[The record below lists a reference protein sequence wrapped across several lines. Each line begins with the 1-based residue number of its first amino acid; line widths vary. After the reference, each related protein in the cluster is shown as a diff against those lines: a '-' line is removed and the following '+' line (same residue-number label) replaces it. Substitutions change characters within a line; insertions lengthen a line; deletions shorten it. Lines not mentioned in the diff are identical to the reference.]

1 MFLFWFSL
9 LILALAEGG
18 NSLRAGFRQS
28 RSWTAAAGR
37 LEAAAAEPFSPVVVI
52 VPCRGLDQGFEKN
65 MEALFRLEYPD
76 FRLIFV
82 VDSKSD
88 PAVAKLESLQQQH
101 PGTTTEILIAGP
113 ARDCG
118 QKVHNLRFAVDH
130 LPLQTR
136 SLVLADSDIR
146 PLPDWLRVLTR
157 ALEREGTGLTTG
169 FRWYLPSEKASFGSL
184 LRSAWNGGILS
195 MMSPESS
202 LFGWG
207 GALACSRQVFDECEG
222 RESWK
227 GSLSDDYSLST
238 AVRAHGYK
246 IRFVPRALSL
256 SPGSCS
262 LAELLRWSTRQM
274 AITRVY
280 HPHLWRL
287 AWVSQLFYGAAVWAT
302 PVLICLPGSFS
313 QLSPLERFVLGTMA
327 MLVAGLSSVKARLRL
342 RVVAAALCEKSDQI
356 LRHGWFYSLA
366 PPLCNLVTLVAL
378 ARSLLSR
385 EIEWRGIRYKMVSP
399 SETRILS
406 RSLPEWPLASR

>member
-1 MFLFWFSL
+1 MFLFWLSFL
-9 LILALAEGG
+9 ALALAEGM

-28 RSWTAAAGR
+28 RSWTTAAGR
-37 LEAAAAEPFSPVVVI
+37 PERSAEGSLPPVAVI
-52 VPCRGLDQGFEKN
+52 VPCRGLDQGFGRN
-65 MEALFRLEYPD
+65 MEALFRLKYPD

-82 VDSKSD
+82 VDSESD
-88 PAVAKLESLQQQH
+88 PATAKLESLRQQH
-101 PGTTTEILIAGP
+101 PGTAAEILIAGP

-118 QKVHNLRFAVDH
+118 QKVHNLRFAVDR
-130 LPLQTR
+130 LPLETR

-146 PLPDWLRVLTR
+146 PLPDWLGVLTR
-157 ALEREGTGLTTG
+157 TLQREGTGLTTG

-195 MMSPESS
+195 MMSPEGSF
-202 LFGWG
+202 FGWG
-207 GALACSRQVFDECEG
+207 GALACSRQVFDECKG

-227 GSLSDDYSLST
+227 GSLSDDYSLSA

-256 SPGSCS
+256 SHGTCS
-262 LAELLRWSTRQM
+262 LAELLRWSARQM

-280 HPHLWRL
+280 HPNLWRL
-287 AWVSQLFYGAAVWAT
+287 TWVSQLFYGGAVWAT

-313 QLSPLERFVLGTMA
+313 QLSPLERFVLGTMG
-327 MLVAGLSSVKARLRL
+327 MLVAGLSGVKARLRL
-342 RVVAAALCEKSDQI
+342 KVVAAALCEKSDQI
-356 LRHGWFYSLA
+356 LRHDWFYRLA
-366 PPLCNLVTLVAL
+366 PPLCNLLTLLAL

-399 SETRILS
+399 TETRILS